1 MRRLLGAL
9 LVLAA
14 VPAAPAQAAR
24 VDVLVVGRPGVL
36 RDAAP
41 VTLKATTVRVAGRRC
56 RVGAATPLAAL
67 ARTPLKSRLK
77 LRDFGS
83 CSRRARDAS
92 GLYVRGIGRQVE
104 RGRDGWVYKIGR
116 RAPGTGAAD
125 PASRLRGGRQLLW
138 FWCRSGANGCQ
149 RTLEVRPDA
158 TQVTAGQALRLTVTA
173 YDDDGRGVPAAGATV
188 AFGVDQVQADAN
200 GVVTVTVPA
209 GSATVSAVAVQPG
222 MVRSFPVRV
231 RVA

>member
-1 MRRLLGAL
+1 MRRVLLAL
-9 LVLAA
+9 LVLAS
-14 VPAAPAQAAR
+14 VPAAPAQAAK
-24 VDVLVVGRPGVL
+24 VDVLVVGRSGVL

-41 VTLKATTVRVAGRRC
+41 VRLKAATVEVAGRRC

-67 ARTPLKSRLK
+67 ARTPLKRRLK

-92 GLYVRGIGRQVE
+92 GLYVRGIGPQVE

-138 FWCRSGANGCQ
+138 FWCRSGADGCQ

-158 TQVTAGQALRLTVTA
+158 TRVTAGQALRFTVTA

-188 AFGVDQVQADAN
+188 AFGGDQVQADAD
-200 GVVTVTVPA
+200 GVATVTVPA
-209 GSATVSAVAVQPG
+209 GSAILSAVAVRPG